1 MVILLSAYITSGVG
15 QHRGKDGRWTSVHR
29 LTEGDPERPAAP
41 LVPEVPWH
49 GGSLRPF
56 DAIHSIDRF
65 HLWQFWK
72 CHENQTIDWRP
83 LQQLSHEDISELL
96 RRVLLLSYSVF
107 RQVWVYYWLGEKK
120 RETQRRGYTL
130 GKGKEQKCVY
140 FLFFPCGVL
149 GVFCVSDHV

>member
-41 LVPEVPWH
+41 LVPEVSWH

-107 RQVWVYYWLGEKK
+107 RQVWVYYWLEKEK
-120 RETQRRGYTL
+120 ERHRGGDTHWI
-130 GKGKEQKCVY
+130 KVRNKSV
-140 FLFFPCGVL
+140 FIFFSFHEGCWVCSL
-149 GVFCVSDHV
+149 